1 MSADQERY
9 SNVESNGRDVLP
21 EPAPTRIG
29 DERLL
34 AGSMMWK
41 KAATIVLMVLAV
53 TGSGSRV
60 GASEVDASQSGRL
73 TAEKPSPL
81 IAYAARIAGDDA
93 RTRIVIDFDRKPNFT
108 LHYTAHPNRLIV
120 DLDETAFGFARED
133 LRAMGLFQEIRY
145 GRMGEGTSRIVLTAR
160 RPTHAVLA
168 EAQANDPGKGY
179 RLVLDCEV
187 VPEKDFAQLV
197 KTQKWS
203 GAEKIA
209 GGKTDRIGTEN
220 VAAKPED
227 FLIAID
233 AGHGGIDT
241 GALGSDSKVV
251 EKDVTLAFAKA
262 LADRINQG
270 KGIKAFLIR
279 DSDTFISLS
288 ERVVIA
294 RQRGAKLFIS
304 LHADTLRQK
313 DIRGATV
320 YTISDR
326 ASDQLAASLA
336 ERENLSDGIAGV
348 EIKDE
353 PAEVTDILIDL
364 TRRETQAFSI
374 QLAENV
380 LKSFK
385 GQIEVINNP
394 LRHAGF
400 RVLQAPDVPSILLEL
415 GFLSNPKD
423 EKLLTDPAWQKKTA
437 ELIAEAIQK
446 YLDASGVARGG

>member
-1 MSADQERY
+1 MMKTAA
-9 SNVESNGRDVLP
+9 G
-21 EPAPTRIG
+21 IF
-29 DERLL
+29 L
-34 AGSMMWK
+34 A
-41 KAATIVLMVLAV
+41 VLAMM
-53 TGSGSRV
+53 V
-60 GASEVDASQSGRL
+60 GVCSALAADNDRL
-73 TAEKPSPL
+73 TAEKQNPL

-108 LHYTAHPNRLIV
+108 VHYTAQPDRLIV
-120 DLDETAFGFARED
+120 DLDETAFGFSETD
-133 LRAMGLFQEIRY
+133 LQPKGLFQAIRY
-145 GRMGEGTSRIVLTAR
+145 GRMGEGASRIVLTAH
-160 RPTHAVLA
+160 RPVRAVLA

-187 VPEKDFAQLV
+187 VPEKVFAQLV
-197 KTQKWS
+197 KLQKWS
-203 GAEKIA
+203 GTEKVA
-209 GGKTDRIGTEN
+209 GGKTDRIGIEN
-220 VAAKPED
+220 KTAKPED

-241 GALGSDSKVV
+241 GAVGAGKNVV
-251 EKDVTLAFAKA
+251 EKDVTLVFAKA
-262 LADRINQG
+262 LADRINQE
-270 KGIKAFLIR
+270 KGIKAFLTR
-279 DSDTFISLS
+279 DDDTFISLS

-294 RQRGAKLFIS
+294 RQHGAKLFIS

-320 YTISDR
+320 YTISDK
-326 ASDQLAASLA
+326 ASDALAASIA

-374 QLAENV
+374 QLAETV
-380 LKSFK
+380 LKSFE

-423 EKLLTDPAWQKKTA
+423 EKLLTDPDWQKKMA
-437 ELIAEAIQK
+437 GLITKAVVN
-446 YLDASGVARGG
+446 YLDSSGIVRGG

>member
-1 MSADQERY
+1 
-9 SNVESNGRDVLP
+9 
-21 EPAPTRIG
+21 
-29 DERLL
+29 
-34 AGSMMWK
+34 MMWK
-41 KAATIVLMVLAV
+41 KTATIFLTFLAAL
-53 TGSGSRV
+53 TA
-60 GASEVDASQSGRL
+60 ASAIHAAEPDRL
-73 TAEKPSPL
+73 TPAKPTPV

-93 RTRIVIDFDRKPNFT
+93 RTRIVIDFDRKPQFT
-108 LHYTAHPNRLIV
+108 LHYTARPNRLIV
-120 DLDETAFGFARED
+120 DLDETAFGFAEKD
-133 LRAMGLFQEIRY
+133 LKAMGLFADIRY
-145 GRMGEGTSRIVLTAR
+145 GRMGEGASRIVLTAR
-160 RPTHAVLA
+160 RPTRAVLA
-168 EAQANDPGKGY
+168 ETQANDPGKGY

-187 VPEKDFAQLV
+187 VPEKAFAQLV
-197 KTQKWS
+197 KTQKWV
-203 GAEKIA
+203 GTEKIA
-209 GGKTDRIGTEN
+209 GGKTDRIGTVN
-220 VAAKPED
+220 VPAKPED

-241 GALGSDSKVV
+241 GATGANSKVV

-262 LADRINQG
+262 LADRINQQ
-270 KGIKAFLIR
+270 KGIRAFLTR

-294 RQRGAKLFIS
+294 RQHGAKLFIS

-380 LKSFK
+380 LKSFQ
-385 GQIEVINNP
+385 GQIVVINNP

-423 EKLLTDPAWQKKTA
+423 EKLLTDPDWQKKTA
-437 ELIAEAIQK
+437 ELIAKAIEN
-446 YLDASGVARGG
+446 YLDSSGVARGG

>member
-1 MSADQERY
+1 
-9 SNVESNGRDVLP
+9 
-21 EPAPTRIG
+21 
-29 DERLL
+29 
-34 AGSMMWK
+34 MMWK
-41 KAATIVLMVLAV
+41 TAATILLTCLAV
-53 TGSGSRV
+53 LPLPMRSL
-60 GASEVDASQSGRL
+60 AAEAERL
-73 TAEKPSPL
+73 TADKPTPL

-93 RTRIVIDFDRKPNFT
+93 RTRIVIDFDRKPQFT
-108 LHYTAHPNRLIV
+108 LHYTARPNRLIV
-120 DLDETAFGFARED
+120 DLDETAFGFGEQD
-133 LRAMGLFQEIRY
+133 LKAVGLFENIRY
-145 GRMGEGTSRIVLTAR
+145 GRMAEGVSRIVLTAR
-160 RPTHAVLA
+160 RPVRAVLA

-187 VPEKDFAQLV
+187 VPEKVFSELI

-203 GAEKIA
+203 GTEKIA
-209 GGKTDRIGTEN
+209 SGKTDRIGTKA
-220 VAAKPED
+220 VAAKPSE
-227 FLIAID
+227 FLIAVD

-241 GALGSDSKVV
+241 GATGVGSKVL
-251 EKDVTLAFAKA
+251 EKDITLAFAKA

-270 KGIKAFLIR
+270 KGMRAFLTR

-294 RQRGAKLFIS
+294 RQQGAKLFIS

-320 YTISDR
+320 YTISDK
-326 ASDQLAASLA
+326 ASDALAAGLA

-348 EIKDE
+348 EVKDE

-374 QLAENV
+374 QLAESV
-380 LKSFK
+380 LKSFE

-423 EKLLTDPAWQKKTA
+423 EKLLIDPDWQKKTA
-437 ELIAEAIQK
+437 DLITRAIGR
-446 YLDASGVARGG
+446 YLDSSGVARGG

>member
-1 MSADQERY
+1 MMEKTMRRRLVAMLVAVLLPVSA
-9 SNVESNGRDVLP
+9 G
-21 EPAPTRIG
+21 
-29 DERLL
+29 
-34 AGSMMWK
+34 
-41 KAATIVLMVLAV
+41 AADN
-53 TGSGSRV
+53 
-60 GASEVDASQSGRL
+60 ERL
-73 TAEKPSPL
+73 TADAPTPL

-93 RTRIVIDFDRKPNFT
+93 RTRIVIDFDRKPEFT
-108 LHYTAHPNRLIV
+108 LHYTGHPERLVI
-120 DLDETAFGFARED
+120 DLDETAFGFAAAD
-133 LRAMGLFQEIRY
+133 LKAIGLFSDIRY
-145 GRMGEGTSRIVLTAR
+145 GRVGQSQSRIVLTAR
-160 RPTHAVLA
+160 RPLKATLA
-168 EAQANDPGKGY
+168 EVQANEPGKGF

-187 VPEKDFAQLV
+187 VGKDVFAQLV

-203 GAEKIA
+203 SPEKIA
-209 GGKTDRIGTEN
+209 GGKSDRIGTAEHT
-220 VAAKPED
+220 VTPGQ

-241 GALGSDSKVV
+241 GATGSDSKVQ

-262 LADRINQG
+262 LADRINQEN
-270 KGIKAFLIR
+270 GIHAFLTR
-279 DSDTFISLS
+279 DDDTYISLS

-320 YTISDR
+320 YTISDK
-326 ASDQLAASLA
+326 ASDALSAGLA
-336 ERENLSDGIAGV
+336 ERENRSDGIAGV
-348 EIKDE
+348 EYTDE

-380 LKSFK
+380 LKSFE

-415 GFLSNPKD
+415 GFLSNAKD
-423 EKLLTDPAWQKKTA
+423 EKLLVDPAWQKKTA
-437 ELIAEAIQK
+437 GLIAAAVGK
-446 YLDASGVARGG
+446 YLSSAGVARGG

>member
-1 MSADQERY
+1 MLVAGLLPGGAGAADSER
-9 SNVESNGRDVLP
+9 LTP
-21 EPAPTRIG
+21 EAPT
-29 DERLL
+29 
-34 AGSMMWK
+34 
-41 KAATIVLMVLAV
+41 
-53 TGSGSRV
+53 
-60 GASEVDASQSGRL
+60 
-73 TAEKPSPL
+73 PL

-93 RTRIVIDFDRKPNFT
+93 RTRIVIDFDRKPEFT
-108 LHYTAHPNRLIV
+108 LHYTGKPERLVI
-120 DLDETAFGFARED
+120 DLDETAFGFAATD
-133 LRAMGLFQEIRY
+133 LKAIGLFSDIRY
-145 GRMGEGTSRIVLTAR
+145 GRVGQSQSRIVLTAR
-160 RPTHAVLA
+160 RPLRATLA
-168 EAQANDPGKGY
+168 EVQANEPGKGF

-187 VPEKDFAQLV
+187 VAKDVFAQLV
-197 KTQKWS
+197 RTQKWS
-203 GAEKIA
+203 SPEKIA
-209 GGKTDRIGTEN
+209 GGKGDRIGT
-220 VAAKPED
+220 ADQPAKPGQ

-241 GALGSDSKVV
+241 GATGSDSKVV

-262 LADRINQG
+262 LAERINQES
-270 KGIKAFLIR
+270 GIHAFLTR
-279 DSDTFISLS
+279 DDDTYISLS

-320 YTISDR
+320 YTISDK
-326 ASDQLAASLA
+326 ASDALSAGLA
-336 ERENLSDGIAGV
+336 ERENRSDGIAGV
-348 EIKDE
+348 EYTDE

-380 LKSFK
+380 LKSFE

-423 EKLLTDPAWQKKTA
+423 EKLLVDPAWQKKTA
-437 ELIAEAIQK
+437 GLIAEAVGK
-446 YLDASGVARGG
+446 YLASAGIARGG